1 MMYKRID
8 EKTPSGGHYSEVY
21 YFDDLGNAAD
31 SEEATNCIIRECLK
45 DGTLINEI
53 HGKCN

>member
-1 MMYKRID
+1 MYKRID